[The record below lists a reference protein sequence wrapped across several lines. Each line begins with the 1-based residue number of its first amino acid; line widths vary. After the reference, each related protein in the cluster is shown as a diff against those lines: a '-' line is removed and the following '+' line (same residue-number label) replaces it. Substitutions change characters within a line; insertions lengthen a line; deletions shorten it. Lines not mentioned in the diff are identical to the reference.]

1 MFLKEH
7 MVAPASEDF
16 DRVKGTIA
24 VRITE
29 LRKARGLSQETLADE
44 AEVHRTYVRML
55 EIGQGTPSLM
65 VITRLAVA
73 LGVGVSDLMSGGSQ

>member
-1 MFLKEH
+1 M
-7 MVAPASEDF
+7 
-16 DRVKGTIA
+16 
-24 VRITE
+24 
-29 LRKARGLSQETLADE
+29 SQETLADE

-55 EIGQGTPSLM
+55 EIGQGTPSLV